1 LDQGSGQVVCVSLA
15 IILPT
20 FAGVG
25 PIKIYSFVS
34 AINLQMRQIILYN
47 PIDMVCQVVYKINMQ
62 NNKIERKQMSKIRM
76 NTELRNKLFGKIKHT
91 FENEDTQERE
101 AFLQARENVDQ
112 QYTMASELAKE
123 VVERSYP
130 TDDVATLRH
139 FKKKYGQPCDVVA
152 KDKCF
157 YFAHN
162 EGVDDEGEPTETKSH
177 FDFGLFGNLNGTEY
191 DNEQGKKFAVAYYR
205 EELKAKDCNPDIY
218 AQQNEN
224 KDNPHKTKHVD
235 ECMKA
240 LGYSGS
246 YGSGGN
252 EIGMAKDFNSNY
264 YLDVIGTSYCRSR
277 AIACTKNEYEQF
289 ETWRI
294 AKGNLVV
301 NHQKWIDTIQ
311 KQCDQLKIGLKA
323 YRYLSEGIE
332 LATELGIQV
341 DEAELI
347 RTNSTGLTIY
357 NPSNLASMIKGMKN
371 KNQSREAKILA
382 RKQYE
387 ESLN

>member
-1 LDQGSGQVVCVSLA
+1 
-15 IILPT
+15 
-20 FAGVG
+20 
-25 PIKIYSFVS
+25 
-34 AINLQMRQIILYN
+34 
-47 PIDMVCQVVYKINMQ
+47 MQ
-62 NNKIERKQMSKIRM
+62 KIRM
-76 NTELRNKLFGKIKHT
+76 NTELRNKLFNKIKNV
-91 FENEDTQERE
+91 FENEDTQEKE
-101 AFLQARENVDQ
+101 AFLQARENVDLE
-112 QYTMASELAKE
+112 YSVAHNLAKR
-123 VVERSYP
+123 VVQRAYP
-130 TDDVATLRH
+130 PEDVSVLRT
-139 FKKKYGQPCDVVA
+139 FKKKYGSPCDVVA

-177 FDFGLFGNLNGTEY
+177 FDFGLFGNLNGSEY
-191 DNEQGKKFAVAYYR
+191 SGDEGKKFAFAYYR
-205 EELKAKDCNPDIY
+205 EDLKAMDCNPDIY

-235 ECMKA
+235 ECTKA
-240 LGYSGS
+240 LGGSGS
-246 YGSGGN
+246 TYTSTDDQ
-252 EIGMAKDFNSNY
+252 GMAKTFNEQY

-277 AIACTKNEYEQF
+277 AIACTKDEYSKF
-289 ETWRI
+289 EEWRI
-294 AKGNLVV
+294 AKGNLVSK
-301 NHQKWIDTIQ
+301 HQTWIDTIQ

-371 KNQSREAKILA
+371 KHQSREAKILA
-382 RKQYE
+382 RKKYE
-387 ESLN
+387 ESIN

>member
-1 LDQGSGQVVCVSLA
+1 
-15 IILPT
+15 
-20 FAGVG
+20 
-25 PIKIYSFVS
+25 
-34 AINLQMRQIILYN
+34 MRTLR
-47 PIDMVCQVVYKINMQ
+47 K
-62 NNKIERKQMSKIRM
+62 ER
-76 NTELRNKLFGKIKHT
+76 H
-91 FENEDTQERE
+91 
-101 AFLQARENVDQ
+101 FLQARETVDQ
-112 QYTMASELAKE
+112 QYMFASELAKE

-130 TDDVATLRH
+130 VDDVATLRT

-157 YFAHN
+157 YFSHN
-162 EGVDDEGEPTETKSH
+162 ENVDEDNEQVETKSH
-177 FDFGLFGNLNGTEY
+177 FDFGLFGNLNGSEY
-191 DNEQGKKFAVAYYR
+191 SSDEGKKFAVAYYR
-205 EELKAKDCNPDIY
+205 EELKAKDCNPDIF

-240 LGYSGS
+240 LSHSNSS
-246 YGSGGN
+246 YHSR
-252 EIGMAKDFNSNY
+252 EETGMTKDFNAPY

-289 ETWRI
+289 EAWRI
-294 AKGNLVV
+294 AKGNLVSK
-301 NHQKWIDTIQ
+301 HQTWIDTIQ

-332 LATELGIQV
+332 LATELGIEL

-371 KNQSREAKILA
+371 KHQSREAKILA

-387 ESLN
+387 ESIN

>member
-1 LDQGSGQVVCVSLA
+1 MTQ
-15 IILPT
+15 
-20 FAGVG
+20 
-25 PIKIYSFVS
+25 
-34 AINLQMRQIILYN
+34 
-47 PIDMVCQVVYKINMQ
+47 
-62 NNKIERKQMSKIRM
+62 KIRM
-76 NTELRNKLFGKIKHT
+76 NTELRNKLFNKMKNV

-101 AFLQARENVDQ
+101 GYLQAREQVDST
-112 QYTMASELAKE
+112 YEGASILAKE
-123 VVERSYP
+123 VVSRAYP
-130 TDDVATLRH
+130 PEDVAVLRT
-139 FKKKYGQPCDVVA
+139 FKKKYGSPCDVVA

-177 FDFGLFGNLNGTEY
+177 FDFGLFGNLNGSEY
-191 DNEQGKKFAVAYYR
+191 SSEEGQKFAVAYFR

-240 LGYSGS
+240 LGNGS
-246 YGSGGN
+246 
-252 EIGMAKDFNSNY
+252 EVIGMGKDFDSQY

-289 ETWRI
+289 ETWRV
-294 AKGNLVV
+294 AKANVV
-301 NHQKWIDTIQ
+301 SKHQTWIDTIT

-371 KNQSREAKILA
+371 KQSANTREAKLLA

>member
-1 LDQGSGQVVCVSLA
+1 M
-15 IILPT
+15 T
-20 FAGVG
+20 
-25 PIKIYSFVS
+25 
-34 AINLQMRQIILYN
+34 
-47 PIDMVCQVVYKINMQ
+47 
-62 NNKIERKQMSKIRM
+62 KIRM
-76 NTELRNKLFGKIKHT
+76 NTELRNKLFNKMKNV

-101 AFLQARENVDQ
+101 AYLQAREEVDR
-112 QYTMASELAKE
+112 QYEKAHRLAVD

-130 TDDVATLRH
+130 PEDVAVLRT
-139 FKKKYGQPCDVVA
+139 FKKKYGSPCDVVA

-162 EGVDDEGEPTETKSH
+162 EDLDEDNEQKETKSH
-177 FDFGLFGNLNGTEY
+177 FDFGLFGNLSGSEY
-191 DNEQGKKFAVAYYR
+191 DNEDGKKFAFAYYR
-205 EELKAKDCNPDIY
+205 EDLKAMDCNPDIF

-235 ECMKA
+235 ACTKA
-240 LGYSGS
+240 LGYTGT
-246 YGSGGN
+246 YHN
-252 EIGMAKDFNSNY
+252 DDHTGMTKSFNDQY

-277 AIACTKNEYEQF
+277 AIACTKDEYEQF
-289 ETWRI
+289 EAWRI

-301 NHQKWIDTIQ
+301 NHQKWIDTIM

-371 KNQSREAKILA
+371 KHQSREAKILA
-382 RKQYE
+382 RKKYE

>member
-1 LDQGSGQVVCVSLA
+1 M
-15 IILPT
+15 T
-20 FAGVG
+20 
-25 PIKIYSFVS
+25 
-34 AINLQMRQIILYN
+34 
-47 PIDMVCQVVYKINMQ
+47 
-62 NNKIERKQMSKIRM
+62 KIRM
-76 NTELRNKLFGKIKHT
+76 NTELRNKLFNKIKDV

-101 AFLQARENVDQ
+101 AYLQSREYVDE
-112 QYTMASELAKE
+112 QYITAHKLAKE
-123 VVERSYP
+123 VVERAYP
-130 TDDVATLRH
+130 PEDVATLRT
-139 FKKKYGQPCDVVA
+139 FKKKYGSPCDVVA

-162 EGVDDEGEPTETKSH
+162 EGAMDQETHERAEVKSH
-177 FDFGLFGNLNGTEY
+177 FDFGLFGNTNGSEY
-191 DNEQGKKFAVAYYR
+191 DHTEGNHFALAYFR
-205 EELKAKDCNPDIY
+205 EDLKAMDCNPDIY

-224 KDNPHKTKHVD
+224 KDNPHKTKHV
-235 ECMKA
+235 EACMKA
-240 LGYSGS
+240 LGRVGNSYSS
-246 YGSGGN
+246 RDDST
-252 EIGMAKDFNSNY
+252 GMTKTFNDQY

-301 NHQKWIDTIQ
+301 NHQKWIDTIM

-382 RKQYE
+382 RKKYE

>member
-1 LDQGSGQVVCVSLA
+1 M
-15 IILPT
+15 T
-20 FAGVG
+20 
-25 PIKIYSFVS
+25 
-34 AINLQMRQIILYN
+34 
-47 PIDMVCQVVYKINMQ
+47 
-62 NNKIERKQMSKIRM
+62 KIRM
-76 NTELRNKLFGKIKHT
+76 NTELRNKLFNKIKNV

-101 AFLQARENVDQ
+101 AFLQTRESVNHH
-112 QYTMASELAKE
+112 YKYASELAK
-123 VVERSYP
+123 VVLDRAYP
-130 TDDVATLRH
+130 PEDVATLRT

-177 FDFGLFGNLNGTEY
+177 FDFGLFGNLNGSEY
-191 DNEQGKKFAVAYYR
+191 SDEDGKKFAVAYFR
-205 EELKAKDCNPDIY
+205 EDLKAMDCNPDIY
-218 AQQNEN
+218 AQQSEN
-224 KDNPHKTKHVD
+224 KDNPHKTKHV
-235 ECMKA
+235 EACMKA
-240 LGYSGS
+240 LGYNGHS
-246 YGSGGN
+246 YHGDSSN
-252 EIGMAKDFNSNY
+252 TGMAKTFNDQY

-294 AKGNLVV
+294 AKGNLVTK
-301 NHQKWIDTIQ
+301 HQTWIDTIQ

-371 KNQSREAKILA
+371 KHQSREAKILA
-382 RKQYE
+382 RKKYE
-387 ESLN
+387 ESIN

>member
-1 LDQGSGQVVCVSLA
+1 
-15 IILPT
+15 
-20 FAGVG
+20 
-25 PIKIYSFVS
+25 
-34 AINLQMRQIILYN
+34 
-47 PIDMVCQVVYKINMQ
+47 
-62 NNKIERKQMSKIRM
+62 M
-76 NTELRNKLFGKIKHT
+76 NTELRNKLFNKIKNV
-91 FENEDTQERE
+91 FENEDTQEKE

-112 QYTMASELAKE
+112 QYMYASKRAKQ
-123 VVERSYP
+123 VVERAYP
-130 TDDVATLRH
+130 TDDVSTLRH
-139 FKKKYGQPCDVVA
+139 FKNKYGSPCDVVA

-162 EGVDDEGEPTETKSH
+162 ENVNDEGETEETKSH
-177 FDFGLFGNLNGTEY
+177 FDFGLFGNLNGSEY
-191 DNEQGKKFAVAYYR
+191 YDYEGKKFALAYYR
-205 EELKAKDCNPDIY
+205 EELKAQDCNPDIL
-218 AQQNEN
+218 AQQEG
-224 KDNPHKTKHVD
+224 KDDNPHKTKYLD
-235 ECMKA
+235 QCTKA
-240 LGYSGS
+240 LGYNGS
-246 YGSGGN
+246 HNDSN
-252 EIGMAKDFNSNY
+252 GMTKTFDDQY

-277 AIACTKNEYEQF
+277 AIACTKDEYEVF
-289 ETWRI
+289 EQWRV

-301 NHQKWIDTIQ
+301 NHQKWIDTIT

>member
-1 LDQGSGQVVCVSLA
+1 
-15 IILPT
+15 
-20 FAGVG
+20 
-25 PIKIYSFVS
+25 
-34 AINLQMRQIILYN
+34 
-47 PIDMVCQVVYKINMQ
+47 
-62 NNKIERKQMSKIRM
+62 MSKIRM
-76 NTELRNKLFGKIKHT
+76 NTELRNKLFNKIKNV
-91 FENEDTQERE
+91 FENEDTQEKE

-112 QYTMASELAKE
+112 HYGFASELAKQ
-123 VVERSYP
+123 VVERAYP
-130 TDDVATLRH
+130 TEDVAILRT
-139 FKKKYGQPCDVVA
+139 FKKKYGNPCDVVA

-162 EGVDDEGEPTETKSH
+162 EDKDEDGDIKETKSH
-177 FDFGLFGNLNGTEY
+177 FDFGLFGNLNGSEY
-191 DNEQGKKFAVAYYR
+191 SDDDGKKFAVAYFR
-205 EELKAKDCNPDIY
+205 EDLKAMDCNPDIF

-240 LGYSGS
+240 LGKVGNSYSS
-246 YGSGGN
+246 RDDST
-252 EIGMAKDFNSNY
+252 GMTKTFDEPY

-277 AIACTKNEYEQF
+277 AIACTKDEYTMFEQ
-289 ETWRI
+289 WRV

-301 NHQKWIDTIQ
+301 NHQKWIDTIM

-382 RKQYE
+382 RKKYE
-387 ESLN
+387 ESIN

>member
-1 LDQGSGQVVCVSLA
+1 MQK
-15 IILPT
+15 
-20 FAGVG
+20 
-25 PIKIYSFVS
+25 KIT
-34 AINLQMRQIILYN
+34 NQ
-47 PIDMVCQVVYKINMQ
+47 
-62 NNKIERKQMSKIRM
+62 ERGKMTRVRM
-76 NTELRNKLFGKIKHT
+76 NTELRNKLFNKIKDV

-101 AFLQARENVDQ
+101 AYLQARENVDLE
-112 QYTMASELAKE
+112 YSVAHNLAKR
-123 VVERSYP
+123 VVQRAYP
-130 TDDVATLRH
+130 PEDVAVLRT

-157 YFAHN
+157 YFAHS
-162 EGVDDEGEPTETKSH
+162 EDTDEDGQTKETKSH
-177 FDFGLFGNLNGTEY
+177 FDFGLFGNLNGSEY
-191 DNEQGKKFAVAYYR
+191 SSDEGKKFAVAYYR

-240 LGYSGS
+240 LGHN
-246 YGSGGN
+246 GGN
-252 EIGMAKDFNSNY
+252 YHNSSDTGLSKEFDNPY

-277 AIACTKNEYEQF
+277 AIACTKDEYSMF
-289 ETWRI
+289 ERWRI
-294 AKGNLVV
+294 AKANLVSK
-301 NHQKWIDTIQ
+301 HQTWIDTIQ
-311 KQCDQLKIGLKA
+311 KQCNQLKIGLKA

-332 LATELGIQV
+332 LATELGIEL

-371 KNQSREAKILA
+371 KHQSREAKILA

>member
-1 LDQGSGQVVCVSLA
+1 MQ
-15 IILPT
+15 
-20 FAGVG
+20 
-25 PIKIYSFVS
+25 
-34 AINLQMRQIILYN
+34 IN
-47 PIDMVCQVVYKINMQ
+47 K
-62 NNKIERKQMSKIRM
+62 NNRKDTMSKIRM
-76 NTELRNKLFGKIKHT
+76 NTELRNKLFNKIKNV
-91 FENEDTQERE
+91 FENEDTQEKE

-130 TDDVATLRH
+130 VEDVATLRT

-157 YFAHN
+157 YFAHS
-162 EGVDDEGEPTETKSH
+162 EDKDDEGDIKETKSH
-177 FDFGLFGNLNGTEY
+177 FDFGLFGNLNGSEY
-191 DNEQGKKFAVAYYR
+191 DSEEGKKFAVAYYR

-235 ECMKA
+235 ECLKA
-240 LGYSGS
+240 LGNHNGRSYSDNHS
-246 YGSGGN
+246 MDT
-252 EIGMAKDFNSNY
+252 GMEKNFNAPY

-277 AIACTKNEYEQF
+277 AIACTKDEYEAF

-301 NHQKWIDTIQ
+301 NHQKWIDTIM

-382 RKQYE
+382 RKKYE
-387 ESLN
+387 ESIN

>member
-1 LDQGSGQVVCVSLA
+1 MQ
-15 IILPT
+15 
-20 FAGVG
+20 
-25 PIKIYSFVS
+25 
-34 AINLQMRQIILYN
+34 N
-47 PIDMVCQVVYKINMQ
+47 KINNQ
-62 NNKIERKQMSKIRM
+62 ERGNMTRVRM
-76 NTELRNKLFGKIKHT
+76 NTELRNKLFNKIKDV
-91 FENEDTQERE
+91 FENESTQEKE
-101 AFLQARENVDQ
+101 AYLQARESVDHH
-112 QYTMASELAKE
+112 YKYASELAKL
-123 VVERSYP
+123 VVERAYP
-130 TDDVATLRH
+130 PEDVAVLRQ

-157 YFAHN
+157 YFSHN
-162 EGVDDEGEPTETKSH
+162 ENVDEDNEQVETKSH
-177 FDFGLFGNLNGTEY
+177 FDFGLFGNLNGSEY
-191 DNEQGKKFAVAYYR
+191 GSDEGKKFAVAYYR
-205 EELKAKDCNPDIY
+205 EELKAKDCNPDIF

-224 KDNPHKTKHVD
+224 KDNPHKTKHVE

-240 LGYSGS
+240 LGYSHSGS
-246 YGSGGN
+246 YNRSEN
-252 EIGMAKDFNSNY
+252 NIGMAKEFDSPY

-277 AIACTKNEYEQF
+277 AIACTKDEYTEF
-289 ETWRI
+289 ENFRI
-294 AKGNLVV
+294 AKGNLVSK
-301 NHQKWIDTIQ
+301 HQTWIDTIQ

-371 KNQSREAKILA
+371 KHQSREAKILA